1 MCYPDGGSAH
11 NVTKVSKSPMAKK
24 EIATPSSLMLIDD
37 TPDHVTNAAGLGNE
51 NVTLSQDDI
60 PEIKLLQKISNE
72 CDEGHSKYIPGA
84 KPGMMFNDQTR
95 EIMQEALVVNV
106 YYDHFWMAWNKNTSY
121 PFVDMATNAK
131 EFESCE
137 AIEQAIA
144 ALEFEDI
151 DNYDVNNCP
160 RHYVLILNLETGMA
174 TGAIMKFPRTK
185 AKVSNRWNNQ
195 IAAAGGDRFS
205 AVWAVAGITEE
216 NKKNGKS
223 YLNYKIE
230 RIGWA
235 SPDLHA
241 KAEEAYT
248 HLSGHIAKK
257 AA

>member
-1 MCYPDGGSAH
+1 
-11 NVTKVSKSPMAKK
+11 MAKK
-24 EIATPSSLMLIDD
+24 EITTPSSLMLIDD

-51 NVTLSQDDI
+51 NVTVSSDDI

-72 CDEGHSKYIPGA
+72 CDESHARYIPGA

-95 EIMQEALVVNV
+95 EIMSECLVVNV
-106 YYDHFWMAWNKNTSY
+106 YYDHFWMAWNKNTNY
-121 PFVDMATNAK
+121 PFVDAGTSTK
-131 EFESCE
+131 EFESKE
-137 AIEQAIA
+137 AIEQAFNSPSA
-144 ALEFEDI
+144 EFEDI
-151 DNYDVNNCP
+151 DNYDVNDSP
-160 RHYVLILNLETGMA
+160 RHYVLVLNLETGKA

-216 NKKNGKS
+216 NKKNGKT

-230 RIGWA
+230 RKGWA

-241 KAEEAYT
+241 KAEEAYK
-248 HLSGHIAKK
+248 HLSGHVDQK

>member
-1 MCYPDGGSAH
+1 MS
-11 NVTKVSKSPMAKK
+11 KK

-51 NVTLSQDDI
+51 NVTVSSDDI

-72 CDEGHSKYIPGA
+72 CDESHARYIPGA

-95 EIMQEALVVNV
+95 EIMAECLVVNV
-106 YYDHFWMAWNKNTSY
+106 YYDHFWMAWNKNTNY
-121 PFVDMATNAK
+121 PFVDAGTSTK

-151 DNYDVNNCP
+151 YNYDVNDCP
-160 RHYVLILNLETGMA
+160 RHYVLVLNLETGKA

-205 AVWAVAGITEE
+205 AVWCVLGVTEE

-230 RIGWA
+230 RQGWA

-248 HLSGHIAKK
+248 HLSGHDVGKK